1 MPDNDAILK
10 RLKDAEAELDIA
22 HEAAEKT
29 TEVIEKSQ
37 RTVAR
42 ARKDVQI
49 LDTSSKATPKRRAG
63 KKRKRAPA

>member
-10 RLKDAEAELDIA
+10 RLKDAEAELDTA

-29 TEVIEKSQ
+29 TEIIEKSQ

-42 ARKDVQI
+42 AQKDVQL
-49 LDTSSKATPKRRAG
+49 LDTSKPARRKRRGG
-63 KKRKRAPA
+63 KKR